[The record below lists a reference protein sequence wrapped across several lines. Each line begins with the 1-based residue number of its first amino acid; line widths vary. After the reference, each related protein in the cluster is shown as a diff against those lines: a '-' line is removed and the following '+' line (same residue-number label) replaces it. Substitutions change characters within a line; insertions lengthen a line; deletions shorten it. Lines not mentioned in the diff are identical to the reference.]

1 MKRSYIREILDCIDE
16 DTISFAGGLPNENLF
31 DLKGISKAT
40 TQVLKDPKSLQYSS
54 SQGLIG
60 LRRIIANIYSKEFD
74 FPTHED
80 EIMITTGSQQAFD
93 IILKIFSKDEIL
105 VQKPSYIGALN
116 AFKSLGLAIKG
127 FDEIEQLPHML
138 HSSNDLYLMSDYCN
152 PTGKSYTQ
160 AQRVKIASILK
171 QKGNILIE
179 DGAYGLLN
187 FDGKIN
193 QPISALYDNSFHL
206 GSFSKILAPG
216 LRVGWIRAKKEDI
229 DKILVSKESMDLHTP
244 TLNQM
249 IIEHYLNNNNLSTH
263 LQKIRNDYKNR
274 MSLMKKCMRKYLHN
288 FDFEEPSGGMFIY
301 GEFKNMDTME
311 LAKKCLTK
319 KVAFVPAQVF
329 YANDQSSTF
338 ARFNFS
344 NSSYKQIVK
353 GIKIIANIIEQNNHA
368 ILSKSIWFNIFQ
380 DAALTSKYKTV
391 YL

>member
-1 MKRSYIREILDCIDE
+1 MKRSYLREILDCIDE

-31 DLKGISKAT
+31 DLKGITTAT
-40 TQVLKDPKSLQYSS
+40 TEVLKSPKSLQYSS
-54 SQGLIG
+54 SQGLLG
-60 LRRIIANIYSKEFD
+60 LRKIIAKMYTQQFD

-127 FDEIEQLPHML
+127 FDDIGELNHLL
-138 HSSNDLYLMSDYCN
+138 HSSNDLYVMSDYCN
-152 PTGKSYTQ
+152 PTSKSYTQ
-160 AQRVKIASILK
+160 AQRQEIASILK

-179 DGAYGLLN
+179 DGAYGLLS
-187 FDGKIN
+187 FKGHIQ

-216 LRVGWIRAKKEDI
+216 LRVGWIRSKKQNIE
-229 DKILVSKESMDLHTP
+229 KILVSKESMDLHTP

-249 IIEHYLNNNNLSTH
+249 IIENYLNNNDIAKH
-263 LQKIRNDYKNR
+263 LQKIRDDYQKR
-274 MSLMKKCMRKYLHN
+274 MQVMSQCMHKYLNN
-288 FDFEEPSGGMFIY
+288 FKFEEPTGGMFIY
-301 GEFKNMDTME
+301 GEFKNIDTME

-319 KVAFVPAQVF
+319 NVAFVPAQVF
-329 YANDQSSTF
+329 YANEQSSTF

-344 NSSYKQIVK
+344 NSSYKQILK
-353 GIKIIANIIEQNNHA
+353 GIKIIAKTIEENNHS

-380 DAALTSKYKTV
+380 EAALTSKYKTM